1 MRSPLIFFIFI
12 IVIDL
17 LLKSSKDKKKI
28 DEARRKRIQELE
40 KQPRPNKG
48 VITVLKDEMQKE
60 TQKRQRKQNTNKAKQ
75 EVVVQ
80 EKVIDRELDWDDSF
94 WEAKRNE
101 RKHHEEEVANSTG
114 YNKEVRE
121 DILRGIIFSEI
132 LSEPKSI
139 KNQRR
144 SM

>member
-1 MRSPLIFFIFI
+1 MRSPLIFFIFVFI
-12 IVIDL
+12 IDL
-17 LLKSSKDKKKI
+17 LLKSSKDKRKI
-28 DEARRKRIQELE
+28 DEARRKKIQELE

-48 VITVLKDEMQKE
+48 VITVLKDEIQKE
-60 TQKRQRKQNTNKAKQ
+60 TQKRQRKQNINKVKQ
-75 EVVVQ
+75 EVVE
-80 EKVIDRELDWDDSF
+80 EKVTDRELDWDDSF

-101 RKHHEEEVANSTG
+101 RKHHEEEIANSAG
-114 YNKEVRE
+114 YSKEVRE

-144 SM
+144 GM